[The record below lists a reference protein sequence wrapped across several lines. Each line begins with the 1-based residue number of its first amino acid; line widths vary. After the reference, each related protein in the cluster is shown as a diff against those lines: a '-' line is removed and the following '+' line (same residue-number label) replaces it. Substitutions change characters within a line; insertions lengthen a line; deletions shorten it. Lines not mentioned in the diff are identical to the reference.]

1 VVTSRY
7 IHNIQAPP
15 FWRMAMQANGLDP
28 EAAVDRWQICRFTPP
43 SHVMIDVGVA
53 LAGQGGFDAPAEAK
67 ASSVVVDFI
76 TPETETSHWYH
87 WGMAR
92 QFKPQDTDL
101 TARIREGQGQIF
113 GEDMQML
120 EIQQANLLRHPTRKL
135 LMLKIDAGGVQSR
148 RVIDQLLAAEQ
159 ASRVTA

>member
-1 VVTSRY
+1 
-7 IHNIQAPP
+7 
-15 FWRMAMQANGLDP
+15 
-28 EAAVDRWQICRFTPP
+28 
-43 SHVMIDVGVA
+43 MIDVGVA
-53 LAGQGGFDAPAEAK
+53 LAGQGGFDAPAQAK

-92 QFKPQDTDL
+92 QFKPDDTDL
-101 TARIREGQGQIF
+101 TARIREGQGKIF

-120 EIQQANLLRHPTRKL
+120 EMQQANLLRHPTRKL

-148 RVIDQLLAAEQ
+148 RVIDQILATEQ
-159 ASRVTA
+159 ATCMTAQA

>member
-1 VVTSRY
+1 
-7 IHNIQAPP
+7 
-15 FWRMAMQANGLDP
+15 
-28 EAAVDRWQICRFTPP
+28 
-43 SHVMIDVGVA
+43 MIDVGVA
-53 LAGQGGFDAPAEAK
+53 LAGMGGFDAAAQAK

-92 QFKPQDTDL
+92 QFKPQDAGL
-101 TARIREGQGQIF
+101 TAQIREGQGQIF

-120 EIQQANLLRHPTRKL
+120 EMQQANLLRHPTRKL

-148 RVIDQLLAAEQ
+148 RVIDQILSAEQ
-159 ASRVTA
+159 AAQVTAQV